1 MLYILAF
8 AHLKQTENYK
18 DARLTYE
25 KQTNKQTSFY
35 ILHIGMK
42 QQFIAQ
48 KLPKIKALIELQ
60 TYLELGCL
68 KTQDS
73 RSSRE
78 QSPNCWK

>member
-18 DARLTYE
+18 DTRLTNE
-25 KQTNKQTSFY
+25 KTNKQTNFY

-48 KLPKIKALIELQ
+48 KLPKIKTLIELQ

-73 RSSRE
+73 GSSRE
-78 QSPNCWK
+78 QSPNC